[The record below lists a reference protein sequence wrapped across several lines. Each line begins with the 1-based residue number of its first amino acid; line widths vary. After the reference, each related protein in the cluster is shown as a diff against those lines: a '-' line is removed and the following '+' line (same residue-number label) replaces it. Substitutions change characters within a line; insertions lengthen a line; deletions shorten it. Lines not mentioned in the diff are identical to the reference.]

1 MTQFA
6 GALEGLLAKIWP
18 FFGIPQSVLYLLIL
32 ARLMNN
38 QPFALEAFQGI
49 DELQLEL
56 DTESDSE
63 TVDPLDAS
71 RGILLAVA
79 ICVPFW
85 SSVYSIL
92 F

>member
-1 MTQFA
+1 
-6 GALEGLLAKIWP
+6 LV
-18 FFGIPQSVLYLLIL
+18 IPPSVPYLLIL
-32 ARLMNN
+32 PRLMNN

-63 TVDPLDAS
+63 TVDPLGAS
-71 RGILLAVA
+71 RGIMLAVA
-79 ICVPFW
+79 LCVPFW
-85 SSVYSIL
+85 TSVYSIL